1 MKHYYF
7 ILLLFFY
14 FAPISAQVANIID
27 LHNNDADGLPAPPY
41 AVGADVAV
49 EGIVTCGTGVYSSTN
64 FEVYVQDETAGV
76 NAFLYQSIPAELEE
90 GDRVRIS
97 GKIAHYRGLT
107 EVGDITDVQILEH
120 NQQTP
125 APLILNCS
133 QVEASFLPDQSEPN
147 EGRLIQLNGVQVV
160 SGSNPVFTLQD
171 ASGECLLFLDP
182 DVNLEPPNGVFSVI
196 GILKQYDSSEPFTG
210 GYEVSPRYASDF
222 IVGDGPAFV
231 QQPREIKISTTGVVF
246 QWQTKEPAT
255 ASLFYAQR
263 GEELPASGIE
273 ISNAALVQEFEVAGL
288 QPATIYHGL
297 VQAADAAGVRQSKD
311 FVFSTASSESSGD
324 IQVYFNH
331 SVNHDVKWRQ
341 AAAGNRDLSDIMIDR
356 INNAAYSIDA
366 AYYSFTH
373 DKIFQALFLAH
384 NRGVSVRFIYEA
396 DNYNDKVKWLA
407 DAGVPVISD
416 KFGNND
422 GRGYMHDK
430 FLVIDARNHSSGAD
444 DWVVA
449 GSANAT
455 FGGAENNAENVV
467 SINDE
472 TLAAAYTLEF
482 NEMWGSESESPDA
495 ARSRFSARKADNTP
509 HRFNIGGVWVE
520 QYMSPSDATEN
531 RIIDAVGTADKGL
544 FFCIYSFTSD
554 GIEKAMKDL
563 YLRDPS
569 FLLRGVFDAA
579 AAHNTGSAYDP
590 MHGQG
595 PGAWGRP
602 ADIFTDKVPYLLHH
616 KYLLIDGPF
625 RESHPIVVTGSHNWS
640 YSANSR
646 NDENTLIIHDADIA
660 NQYYQ
665 EFAARY
671 KEAGGD
677 GDLTVDVEKAQEKPQ
692 TFQLAQN
699 YPNPFNGTTVIQVQT
714 TPQLQTGEL
723 ELRITD
729 VLGRRVRMLHGKKV
743 GVNQVRFKWDGAD
756 DFGRAVGSGV
766 YLAALVDGCS
776 SRFIKMTF
784 LR

>member
-1 MKHYYF
+1 MKRLT
-7 ILLLFFY
+7 ITVVLLFY
-14 FAPISAQVANIID
+14 ILPASAQVASIID
-27 LHNNDADGLPAPPY
+27 LHKNDANGLPAPPY
-41 AVGADVAV
+41 AIGADVSI
-49 EGIVTCGTGVYSSTN
+49 EGIVTCGVGVFSTTN

-76 NAFLYQSIPAELEE
+76 NAFLYQSIPADIEE

-97 GKIAHYRGLT
+97 GTIAQYRGLT
-107 EVGDITDVQILEH
+107 EVGDITDVQVLDH

-133 QVEASFLPDQSEPN
+133 QVAASFLPDHSEPN
-147 EGRLIQLNGVQVV
+147 EGRLIQINGVRVI
-160 SGSNPVFTLQD
+160 SGSNPVFTIQD
-171 ASGECLLFLDP
+171 GSGDCLLFIDP
-182 DVNLEPPNGVFSVI
+182 DVNVEPPSGVFGVI
-196 GILKQYDSSEPFTG
+196 GILKQYDSTQPFTD
-210 GYEVSPRYASDF
+210 GYEISPRYAGDF
-222 IVGDGPAFV
+222 IIGDGPVFV
-231 QQPREIKISTTGVVF
+231 QQPKETKISANSVVF
-246 QWQTKEPAT
+246 KWQTKEPASAT
-255 ASLFYAQR
+255 FYYARR
-263 GEELPASGIE
+263 GDELPADGVE
-273 ISNAALVQEFEVAGL
+273 ISGEALVQEFEVTGL

-297 VQAADAAGVRQSKD
+297 VQAADAAGVRQSKS

-324 IQVYFNH
+324 IQVYFNQSVDH
-331 SVNHDVKWRQ
+331 SVKWRQ
-341 AAAGNRDLSDIMIDR
+341 PAKGGRDLSTIMIDR
-356 INNAAYSIDA
+356 INNANYSIDA

-396 DNYNDKVKWLA
+396 DNYNDNVKWLA

-430 FLVIDARNHSSGAD
+430 FLVIDARNHTSGAD
-444 DWVVA
+444 DWVVT

-472 TLAAAYTLEF
+472 ALAAAYTLEF
-482 NEMWGSESESPDA
+482 NEMWGSENESPDA
-495 ARSRFSARKADNTP
+495 AQSRFSARKTDNTP

-531 RIIDAVGTADKGL
+531 RIIDAIGTANKGL

-554 GIEKAMKDL
+554 GIENAMKDL
-563 YLRDPS
+563 YLRDPN
-569 FLLRGVFDAA
+569 FLIRGVFDAG

-595 PGAWGRP
+595 AGAWSRP

-646 NDENTLIIHDADIA
+646 NDENTLVIHDANIA

-665 EFAARY
+665 EFVERY
-671 KEAGGD
+671 RQAGGG
-677 GDLTVDVEKAQEKPQ
+677 GDVTVDVEKLQDDPR

-699 YPNPFNGTTVIQVQT
+699 YPNPFNGATVIQVRA
-714 TPQLQTGEL
+714 PQNVQAREL

-729 VLGRRVRMLHGKKV
+729 VLGRSVRMLHGSDS
-743 GVNQVRFKWDGAD
+743 GANQVRFEWDGAD
-756 DFGRAVGSGV
+756 DSGRAVGSGV
-766 YLAALVDGCS
+766 YLATIVGSLS
-776 SRFIKMTF
+776 PRIIKMTF